1 MKERRSKGAQRRTAS
16 GTVTLITEPNSRFAS
31 KIEATLVNQSELGV
45 CVEVL
50 KPLPLGIELLVQA
63 TDGKSSWTGNVC
75 WLNVA
80 DEGRYRAGIELRG
93 GAQAA
98 QAEVDPEEDLYE
110 ILQVSPKADFDT
122 IQRIYRML
130 AQRYHP
136 DHKVTGDETK
146 FHRLLHA
153 YEVLSDPE
161 KRAAYDVQLTGLR
174 RRHWTTFR
182 NKQEGDGISAERRK
196 RSLIL
201 SVMYRK
207 RQRTPEQPYVSAH
220 ELEQVLG
227 IEKEHLEFTF
237 WYLREKGFVLRSDSG
252 RYSITALGVEEF
264 EEMELPPGSERQQGA
279 IEGAVEAGFA
289 AGNQANPS

>member
-1 MKERRSKGAQRRTAS
+1 MKERRSKGAQRKSAS
-16 GTVTLITEPNSRFAS
+16 GTVTLVTEPNSRFAS

-50 KPLPLGIELLVQA
+50 KPLPLGIEILVQGPDSKA
-63 TDGKSSWTGNVC
+63 GWSGNVC

-80 DEGRYRAGIELRG
+80 EEGRYRAGIELRG
-93 GAQAA
+93 GVQNAQPE
-98 QAEVDPEEDLYE
+98 AELDEDLYE

-161 KRAAYDVQLTGLR
+161 KRAAYDVQLSGQR
-174 RRHWTTFR
+174 RNHWTTFR

-207 RQRTPEQPYVSAH
+207 RQRTPEQPLVSMH

-252 RYSITALGVEEF
+252 RYSITAAGVEEY
-264 EEMELPPGSERQQGA
+264 EEVEMPLRAERQQGA
-279 IEGAVEAGFA
+279 IEGGFENSSAVT
-289 AGNQANPS
+289 PS

>member
-1 MKERRSKGAQRRTAS
+1 MKERRSKGAQRRAAS
-16 GTVTLITEPNSRFAS
+16 GTVTLVTEPNSRFAT
-31 KIEATLVNQSELGV
+31 KIEATLVNQSDLGV

-50 KPLPLGIELLVQA
+50 KPLPLGIEILVEGQ
-63 TDGKSSWTGNVC
+63 DGKASWTGNVC

-93 GAQAA
+93 GAQAG
-98 QAEVDPEEDLYE
+98 QVEIDTEEDLYE
-110 ILQVSPKADFDT
+110 TLQVSPKADFDT

-146 FHRLLHA
+146 FHQLLHA
-153 YEVLSDPE
+153 YETLSDPE
-161 KRAAYDVQLTGLR
+161 KRAAYDVQLSGQR
-174 RRHWTTFR
+174 RKHWTTFR

-207 RQRTPEQPYVSAH
+207 RQRTPEQPQVSVH

-237 WYLREKGFVLRSDSG
+237 WYLREKGLVLRSDNG
-252 RYSITALGVEEF
+252 RFSITAHGVEEF
-264 EEMELPPGSERQQGA
+264 EEMELPVGSERQQGA
-279 IEGAVEAGFA
+279 IEGGFDETGGA
-289 AGNQANPS
+289 AATPS